1 MGEKGK
7 IIFIWHI
14 IISIVNVERE
24 RWGWG
29 KKLPFCDDHSDHGLG
44 QDLLINAKTTGW
56 TFDGGQ
62 ITRPCRMLT
71 ARSCP
76 LYVRQ
81 PLRGHLFLVHAGVS
95 RGVRKR
101 LCFHT
106 MPVADTMTWCL
117 SPPLRTEGPRP
128 PDVSSSWKLSSPAVL
143 PKVMFS
149 CEGAARARWPLI

>member
-1 MGEKGK
+1 
-7 IIFIWHI
+7 
-14 IISIVNVERE
+14 
-24 RWGWG
+24 
-29 KKLPFCDDHSDHGLG
+29 
-44 QDLLINAKTTGW
+44 
-56 TFDGGQ
+56 
-62 ITRPCRMLT
+62 MLT
-71 ARSCP
+71 AWSCP

-81 PLRGHLFLVHAGVS
+81 SLRGHLFLVHAGVS

-149 CEGAARARWPLI
+149 CEGAARARWPLIQSRNASASGCHGEQFWKAPWASQLSIGSPEGSRWDSITAQPVLRPIPHPFPSFSEGWTQMCPAN